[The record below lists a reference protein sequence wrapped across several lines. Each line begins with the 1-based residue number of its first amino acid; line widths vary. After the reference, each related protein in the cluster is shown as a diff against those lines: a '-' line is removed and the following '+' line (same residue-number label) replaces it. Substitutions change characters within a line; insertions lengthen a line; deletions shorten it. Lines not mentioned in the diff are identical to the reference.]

1 MNNLSVSPAAQQ
13 DPIIDKPIMRY
24 HGAKFRLASWIMG
37 FFPPHETYV
46 EPYGGAAGVLMQKP
60 RVYAEIYNDLD
71 EDIVNVFRVLQDR
84 EACDTLTRLL
94 SLTPYARREF
104 ERAYEPCLE
113 PIERARRTLVRASMG
128 FGSSGSTKG
137 STGFRS
143 DMQRT
148 YGTASHLW
156 AEYPEMIARFCQ
168 RLQGV
173 LIENRTA
180 LACIRQ
186 YDTANT
192 LHYID
197 PPYVLDTRVMNGRCY
212 RHEMSGVEHEELLKL
227 IIQLD
232 GFVIV
237 SGYET
242 DLYDDYLG
250 TWDKHLT
257 NARISAGRGTS
268 MRTECVWLNPR
279 CAEQQRQQRFDWDAG
294 QTRRVPRTIS

>member
-1 MNNLSVSPAAQQ
+1 MTDVNRTEPVS
-13 DPIIDKPIMRY
+13 IDRPVMRY
-24 HGAKFRLASWIMG
+24 HGAKFRLAPWILG
-37 FFPPHETYV
+37 FFPPHQTYV

-60 RVYAEIYNDLD
+60 RAYAEVYNDLD
-71 EDIVNVFRVLQDR
+71 DDIVNVFRVLQDR
-84 EACDTLTRLL
+84 EASEKLTRLL
-94 SLTPYARREF
+94 KLTPYARREF
-104 ERAYEPCLE
+104 ELAYEPCLE
-113 PIERARRTLVRASMG
+113 SIERARRTLVRAAMG

-156 AEYPEMIARFCQ
+156 AEYPEVIASFCQ

-173 LIENRTA
+173 LIENRPA

-186 YDTANT
+186 YDHVDT

-197 PPYVLDTRVMNGRCY
+197 PPYVLDTRNARGRYY
-212 RHEMSGVEHEELLKL
+212 RHEMSDTEHEELLNVL
-227 IIQLD
+227 PALD

-250 TWDKHLT
+250 AWEKHRT
-257 NARISAGRGTS
+257 QSRISSFRGTS
-268 MRTECVWLNPR
+268 VRTECVWLNPR
-279 CAEQQRQQRFDWDAG
+279 CAELQRQQRFDWDAG
-294 QTRRVPRTIS
+294 FSTRVRQTVR

>member
-1 MNNLSVSPAAQQ
+1 MKTTLLETVDRPV
-13 DPIIDKPIMRY
+13 MRY
-24 HGAKFRLASWIMG
+24 HGAKFRLAPWILS
-37 FFPPHETYV
+37 FFPPHQTYV

-60 RVYAEIYNDLD
+60 RTYAEVYNDLD
-71 EDIVNVFRVLQDR
+71 DDIVNVFRVLQDR
-84 EACDTLTRLL
+84 TTSEILTRLL
-94 SLTPYARREF
+94 TLTPYARREF
-104 ERAYEPCLE
+104 ELAYEPSLE
-113 PIERARRTLVRASMG
+113 PVERARRTLVRVAMG

-156 AEYPEMIARFCQ
+156 AEYPDLIARFCQ

-173 LIENRTA
+173 LIENRPA

-186 YDTANT
+186 YDHVDT

-197 PPYVLDTRVMNGRCY
+197 PPYVLDTRVTLGHHYY
-212 RHEMSGVEHEELLKL
+212 RHEMSDAEHEELLNVL
-227 IIQLD
+227 LALD

-242 DLYDDYLG
+242 DLYDDYLSG
-250 TWDKHLT
+250 WEKHRT
-257 NARISAGRGTS
+257 QSRISSGRGTS
-268 MRTECVWLNPR
+268 LRTECVWLNPR
-279 CAEQQRQQRFDWDAG
+279 CADLQRQQRFDWDAEHASHVR
-294 QTRRVPRTIS
+294 QTVR